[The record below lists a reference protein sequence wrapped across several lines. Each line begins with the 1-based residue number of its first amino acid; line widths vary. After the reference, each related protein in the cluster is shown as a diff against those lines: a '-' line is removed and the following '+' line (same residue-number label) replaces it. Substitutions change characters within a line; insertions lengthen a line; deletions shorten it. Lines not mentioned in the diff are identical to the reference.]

1 LLPVWQKSAMVL
13 TKRCHEV
20 VRRTGVFS
28 LIGDVID
35 GGSDGNK
42 VKKTRGANE
51 DEAHDRDE
59 K

>member
-1 LLPVWQKSAMVL
+1 MVL